1 MQVHE
6 WCFNVVEKTV
16 PPNLLALHMEP
27 VPTIPNSLTEHMA
40 EDSQHDNQP
49 TQVHLEKGL

>member
-1 MQVHE
+1 
-6 WCFNVVEKTV
+6 
-16 PPNLLALHMEP
+16 MEP

-49 TQVHLEKGL
+49 TQVHLEKDL